1 MLHSI
6 FLRDLCILP
15 NGLDV
20 ELRQFC
26 EGWKAAEETAVNIDL
41 AVRRAGWHFVWLQDS
56 YSDWAYGRTQE
67 GAIHRSVV
75 GALKK
80 VAGQFNASELE
91 SFKGSRYPG
100 FHLVKATVRARQ
112 IQRQTSME
120 MSGAQN

>member
-6 FLRDLCILP
+6 FLRNLCILP
-15 NGLDV
+15 DGLDL

-26 EGWKAAEETAVNIDL
+26 EGWKAAEETVVNIDL

-56 YSDWAYGRTQE
+56 YSDWACGRTQE

-91 SFKGSRYPG
+91 SFQGSRYPG
-100 FHLVKATVRARQ
+100 FHFVKATVRARQ
-112 IQRQTSME
+112 IQQQTSME
-120 MSGAQN
+120 MSGAR